1 MSTEVLQNEST
12 ATAVA
17 TEPTRSEP
25 LAALKQRARHSMA
38 ALFVRYGLA
47 LAIGLAGTIVLSRL
61 VGPAIWGAFA
71 IAQVVYLSSQEIL
84 GRGIATYLIKQQQS
98 PSADEIGNTFSLQ
111 HLIGTVFLVG
121 AGLFAGPAARWYSH
135 PELVPLLLAAAL
147 ASYLYAWRSV
157 PVALLERELD
167 YVRVALIEILDA
179 TAFSVTAI
187 IFALFGRPILGLA
200 VATIARALFS
210 TIAAYVLQPVR
221 PRLRIVRDSLS
232 RIIDFGGFIT
242 ACSVLNIVILAI
254 PALLGGWVVGVANI
268 GQVQMT
274 ISLYSNLLFA
284 SAAILRLSF
293 SAYSR
298 IIEYPG
304 ELQRTVSNNLEMAA
318 MVLTPVI
325 VLFAGLSPA
334 WVPLIFGHKWSSL
347 PVLLLTHASAYWVS
361 AVFWGILSSALVVSG
376 KHRQVFVFLACFVA
390 VYATFTVF
398 ATSRLGPVGVP
409 LAASANHILTYPFL
423 FWICRKPLG
432 KIRLKKVGAEFFCG
446 AVFAG
451 LIWVSCRYWI
461 GWPILLACLYLALWY
476 LGNSRSLLSLVQLGR
491 SAFSRPMVASEEA

>member
-1 MSTEVLQNEST
+1 T

-17 TEPTRSEP
+17 IEPTGSEP

-47 LAIGLAGTIVLSRL
+47 LAIGLVGTIVLSRL

-111 HLIGTVFLVG
+111 HLIGTIFLIG

-254 PALLGGWVVGVANI
+254 PALL
-268 GQVQMT
+268 
-274 ISLYSNLLFA
+274 
-284 SAAILRLSF
+284 
-293 SAYSR
+293 
-298 IIEYPG
+298 
-304 ELQRTVSNNLEMAA
+304 
-318 MVLTPVI
+318 
-325 VLFAGLSPA
+325 
-334 WVPLIFGHKWSSL
+334 
-347 PVLLLTHASAYWVS
+347 
-361 AVFWGILSSALVVSG
+361 
-376 KHRQVFVFLACFVA
+376 
-390 VYATFTVF
+390 
-398 ATSRLGPVGVP
+398 
-409 LAASANHILTYPFL
+409 
-423 FWICRKPLG
+423 
-432 KIRLKKVGAEFFCG
+432 
-446 AVFAG
+446 
-451 LIWVSCRYWI
+451 
-461 GWPILLACLYLALWY
+461 
-476 LGNSRSLLSLVQLGR
+476 
-491 SAFSRPMVASEEA
+491 